1 MATAITVARAPAP
14 GMRTPVRRA
23 QRGRPSGT
31 RARRRYIVANFCF
44 SVFLAL
50 VLVGTSPLRE
60 WAFSGSVGQGDSLN
74 QALHVVVF
82 LGLLIGSGAPSKREL
97 LCVPLGI
104 ALLLA
109 YCLVSV
115 SWAIAPVISLRRITL
130 TAMVVWVT
138 FRQVNDLGPE
148 RTLRLIRYA
157 LLILLVINFLTVLLS
172 PYGVHTEMFGEETSV
187 VGDWR
192 GIIPHKNI
200 AGAAC
205 ALTILLFVFDNRQ
218 FPRLIS
224 ALVVA
229 AAATFLYYTHSST
242 SQIAV
247 VLALVAGIG
256 IRPYDAN
263 HRVALLI
270 VLLIVA
276 GLVAQVLFTN
286 MAALTD
292 FLSDP
297 GTLTGRGAIWP
308 LLLEYASDHL
318 WTGAGFSS
326 FWQIGEDSPIL
337 TLTNGWVAIYAAHGH
352 NGYLDLLVT
361 IGLPGLLLAI
371 VALIFWPLLRLLL
384 SLSIS
389 KPRRSLLLAIIIFCA
404 GHNLAESSLLN
415 AASMTEVF
423 LLIAV
428 AITYRQSDASAG
440 AHHALRSRMA
450 RLLRRPVRL
459 LRRG

>member
-1 MATAITVARAPAP
+1 MATAITVRRAPAP
-14 GMRTPVRRA
+14 GTRAPAMRA
-23 QRGRPSGT
+23 HRGQPSGT
-31 RARRRYIVANFCF
+31 RARRRYIIANICF
-44 SVFLAL
+44 TVFLAL

-60 WAFSGSVGQGDSLN
+60 WAFNGNVGQGDSLN
-74 QALHVVVF
+74 QVLHVVVF
-82 LGLLIGSGAPSKREL
+82 LGLLVGSGAPSKREL
-97 LCVPLGI
+97 FCVPLGI
-104 ALLLA
+104 TLLLA
-109 YCLVSV
+109 YCFVSV
-115 SWAIAPVISLRRITL
+115 SWAIAPLISFRRITL

-138 FRQVNDLGPE
+138 FRQVNDLGPQ
-148 RTLRLIRYA
+148 RTLRLIRYV
-157 LLILLVINFLTVLLS
+157 LLILLVINFLTVFFS
-172 PYGVHTEMFGEETSV
+172 PFGVHTEVFGEETSV

-205 ALTILLFVFDNRQ
+205 ALTILLFAFDNRQ
-218 FPRLIS
+218 FPRLVS
-224 ALVVA
+224 ALVIA

-242 SQIAV
+242 SEV
-247 VLALVAGIG
+247 SLVLALVAGIG
-256 IRPYDAN
+256 IRPYDAS
-263 HRVALLI
+263 HRVALGI
-270 VLLIVA
+270 FLLIVT
-276 GLVAQVLFTN
+276 GLVAQILFSN
-286 MAALTD
+286 AAVLTD
-292 FLSDP
+292 FFSDP

-337 TLTNGWVAIYAAHGH
+337 TLTSGWVSIYAAHGH

-361 IGLPGLLLAI
+361 IGLPGVLLAI
-371 VALIFWPLLRLLL
+371 VAMIVWPLLRLLL
-384 SLSIS
+384 SLSIG

-415 AASMTEVF
+415 AASVTEVF

-440 AHHALRSRMA
+440 AHHALRHRMTRLLRRPA
-450 RLLRRPVRL
+450 RLLRR
-459 LRRG
+459 